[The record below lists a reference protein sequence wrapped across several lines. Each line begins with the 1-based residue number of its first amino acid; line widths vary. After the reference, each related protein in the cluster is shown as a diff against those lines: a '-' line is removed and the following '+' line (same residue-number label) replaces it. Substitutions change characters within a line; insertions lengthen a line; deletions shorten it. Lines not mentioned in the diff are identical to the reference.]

1 MEYAENIN
9 EYSPHRETIYNLIT
23 NYFDNPKMVKLYD
36 TEPQRGPDGNR
47 GNSGGSEGKSVYG
60 CKIYSLLSVDN
71 RYIIAIVKKDTLPI
85 NFNVHLKD
93 LNWECFQTRSI
104 RDYPY
109 KFKSSHKYSIKKSA
123 EYMIPFYVRSRTQDA
138 SEYISQEAN
147 ILITLLNSG
156 KSIYTFGN
164 EGTLVSALE
173 TFNTV
178 ITFLGI

>member
-1 MEYAENIN
+1 MEYAENIDG
-9 EYSPHRETIYNLIT
+9 YSPHRETVYNLIT
-23 NYFDNPKMVKLYD
+23 SYFDNPKMIKLYD
-36 TEPQRGPDGNR
+36 TEGPRGTEGTEPPR
-47 GNSGGSEGKSVYG
+47 GNEGKSIYA

-109 KFKSSHKYSIKKSA
+109 KFKSSHKYFIKKTS
-123 EYMIPFYVRSRTQDA
+123 EYMIPFHVRSRSQDS
-138 SEYISQEAN
+138 SEYISTEMN
-147 ILITLLNSG
+147 ILISLLNSG

-178 ITFLGI
+178 ITFIE